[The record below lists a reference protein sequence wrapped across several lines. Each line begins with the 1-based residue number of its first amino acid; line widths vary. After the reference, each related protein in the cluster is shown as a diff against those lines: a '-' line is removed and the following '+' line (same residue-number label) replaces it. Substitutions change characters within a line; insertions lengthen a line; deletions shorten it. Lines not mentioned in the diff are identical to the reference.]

1 MNDSSFGSI
10 VVEVALRDANETGD
24 GRNVDDGT
32 GPAVRTLSSLL
43 KEGQESSAEEERR
56 NYICSVEVAPVLEAD
71 TTVSNRIHRSR
82 TTLSYVSSSNR
93 FFFIS
98 SAFLPSGVSLPASM
112 PASDVKVS
120 NHSIGENIGSSILLT
135 RMSRK
140 PSLFSISLTSFSIS
154 LFLVTSP
161 TMGIISPAI
170 SFPYVCWT
178 VLSFSSV
185 RPTM

>member
-56 NYICSVEVAPVLEAD
+56 NYVCSVEVAPVLEAD
-71 TTVSNRIHRSR
+71 TTVSNQIHRSK
-82 TTLSYVSSSNR
+82 TTVSYVSSSNR

-98 SAFLPSGVSLPASM
+98 SAFLPSGVSLPASI
-112 PASDVKVS
+112 PASEMVS
-120 NHSIGENIGSSILLT
+120 CGSTKDSRANILL
-135 RMSRK
+135 RRISRK